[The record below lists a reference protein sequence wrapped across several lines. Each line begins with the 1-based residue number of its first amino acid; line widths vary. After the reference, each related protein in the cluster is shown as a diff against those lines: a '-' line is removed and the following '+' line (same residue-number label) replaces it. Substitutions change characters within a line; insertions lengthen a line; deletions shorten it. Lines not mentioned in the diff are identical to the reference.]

1 MGRFRFHHAE
11 HFDIIKPLKPPN
23 FMQKIRKVVIPVAG
37 YGTRF
42 LPVTKAMPKEM
53 MPIIDKP
60 VIQYVVEEAVDSGIT
75 DIVLVTGASKRAV
88 EDHFDY
94 NHDLQNWLKKQGK
107 NEMRE
112 RVKKIA
118 DMANFTYIRQKG
130 PYGNGTPV
138 LNAEH
143 VIGDEPFAVVWG
155 DEFFTGGKKPR
166 LKQLLDVYEKYQ
178 DPVLTGMRVGKEGTD
193 RFGIVD
199 PVAEVQKDVW
209 EIKGIVEK
217 PGPKKAKSKIAAM
230 GGYILPPEIFEI
242 LKKTKRGKGGEVWL
256 ADAIAVLGKTRPMY
270 IKIVD
275 GAYRDT
281 GTKEAWLKTNIALAL
296 EDKALKTEMRK
307 YIKSLL

>member
-1 MGRFRFHHAE
+1 MYLN
-11 HFDIIKPLKPPN
+11 PSN

-60 VIQYVVEEAVDSGIT
+60 VIQYVVEGAVDSGIT
-75 DIVLVTGASKRAV
+75 DIILVTGAAKRAV

-94 NHDLQNWLKKQGK
+94 NYELQAWLKKQK
-107 NEMRE
+107 KDDIRE
-112 RVKKIA
+112 RIKKIA

-155 DEFFTGGKKPR
+155 DEFFSGGKKPH
-166 LKQLLDVYEKYQ
+166 LQQLIDVYDKYE
-178 DPVLTGMRVGKEGTD
+178 DIVLTGLKVGDEGKK
-193 RFGIVD
+193 RFAIAD
-199 PVAEVQKDVW
+199 PVAEVDKDVW
-209 EIKGIVEK
+209 QAKGLVEK
-217 PGPKKAKSKIAAM
+217 PGPEKAKSDIAAV
-230 GGYILPPEIFEI
+230 GGYILPPEIFSV
-242 LKKTKRGKGGEVWL
+242 LHKTKRGKGGEVWL
-256 ADAIAVLGKTRPMY
+256 VDAIAKLAEEHPMY

-275 GAYRDT
+275 GVYRDT
-281 GTKEAWLKTNIALAL
+281 GTKESWLKTNIALAL
-296 EDKALKTEMRK
+296 EHKELKTEMRK
-307 YIKSLL
+307 FIKSLL